1 VNHPPIAKK
10 TYTEKAANPVPNFA
24 ARWRSIRKYFIQ
36 SKESNQEKQCE
47 VQKQNEG
54 NITHLYLKKKRIFEQ
69 QVKTVIIPIPTYRNK
84 QTHKTNSR
92 SKKNRGCLVQLYE
105 AIIPI

>member
-1 VNHPPIAKK
+1 MALNTQVLHPLK
-10 TYTEKAANPVPNFA
+10 
-24 ARWRSIRKYFIQ
+24 
-36 SKESNQEKQCE
+36 SKQPGKQCE

-54 NITHLYLKKKRIFEQ
+54 NITHLYLEKKGIFEQ

-84 QTHKTNSR
+84 QTHNTNSR